1 MNLTPTD
8 FDLFRREHYAFK
20 QLKAELSFEQVEAIK
35 QDYQSHWQKWKN
47 LQLKVAAELPDELGM
62 EKPKI
67 ESWTNGW
74 NVRSHFWSA
83 YRSESRQQE
92 NACLAV
98 LLNQKQYQVYLMF
111 QHYRMNERQG
121 TPTDYNQLLDVLPQ
135 WSKQVSVEE
144 YFIWPQK
151 EDELA
156 DHLPLTEYLAS
167 PSLQEKFARELQNG
181 TFQIGKLFFKGE
193 LVGIEKQTVQALLEL
208 MPLYQALAANP

>member
-1 MNLTPTD
+1 MNLTPAD

-20 QLKAELSFEQVEAIK
+20 QLKAELSPEQVEAIK

-47 LQLKVAAELPDELGM
+47 LQLKVVTELPEELGM
-62 EKPKI
+62 KKPKI

-83 YRSESRQQE
+83 YRGEHRQQE

-121 TPTDYNQLLDVLPQ
+121 TQSDYNQLLDVLPQ
-135 WSKQVSVEE
+135 WSKQVPVEE

-167 PSLQEKFARELQNG
+167 PSLQEKFARDLQDG

-193 LVGIEKQTVQALLEL
+193 LVGIEEQTVQALLEL